1 MLEDNGVIMTD
12 EIDKEDST
20 YLAWKKDEV
29 ISLQEYLTYLISKGW
44 IDITKLSLESQY
56 SDSEE
61 IYARL
66 IDYIDENLIKDSY
79 FNKRLYKYMLLD
91 DQITGAQVCM
101 LLFEQNIIDGT
112 DEEKQAVQS
121 GSKSA
126 YSFMLEK
133 IENLDITPAQLAL

>member
-1 MLEDNGVIMTD
+1 ME
-12 EIDKEDST
+12 
-20 YLAWKKDEV
+20 KDEV

-112 DEEKQAVQS
+112 DEENRQYKAVVNP
-121 GSKSA
+121 
-126 YSFMLEK
+126 L
-133 IENLDITPAQLAL
+133 TALCWRR